1 MMFLLRKDQLYE
13 EYQLYVFWQV
23 HQMQEIRGKI
33 DFTQMNQ
40 MIKNDIKLVDWPWS
54 FEGHL

>member
-1 MMFLLRKDQLYE
+1 MMFMLRKDQLYE

-33 DFTQMNQ
+33 DFTQMNLYSDTPDVYTTLCDH
-40 MIKNDIKLVDWPWS
+40 IV
-54 FEGHL
+54 

>member
-23 HQMQEIRGKI
+23 HQMQEIRGEI
-33 DFTQMNQ
+33 DFTQMNLYSDTPDVYT
-40 MIKNDIKLVDWPWS
+40 ILCDHIV
-54 FEGHL
+54 

>member
-13 EYQLYVFWQV
+13 EYMYQLYVFWQV

-33 DFTQMNQ
+33 DFTQMNLYSDTPDVYTTLCDH
-40 MIKNDIKLVDWPWS
+40 IV
-54 FEGHL
+54 

>member
-13 EYQLYVFWQV
+13 EYQLYAFWQV

-33 DFTQMNQ
+33 DFTQMNLYSDTPDVYT
-40 MIKNDIKLVDWPWS
+40 ILCDHIV
-54 FEGHL
+54 